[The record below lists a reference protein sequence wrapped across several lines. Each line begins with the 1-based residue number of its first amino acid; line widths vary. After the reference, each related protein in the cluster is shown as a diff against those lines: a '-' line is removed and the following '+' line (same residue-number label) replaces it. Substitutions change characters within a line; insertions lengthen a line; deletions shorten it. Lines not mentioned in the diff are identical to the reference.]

1 VASIYAYSLIVIQI
15 DVDCIIIFAEL
26 HMCVYIYSSSE
37 KWVGK
42 VIACIDLNAF
52 YPSCE
57 ELRDPSLKGK
67 AHAVIMTDEKIGGI
81 NKGAVSSCSYEARRF
96 GVRSAMSLSKAKSL
110 CPDLILHPVD
120 IPYYRE
126 ISDQVMNAIQV
137 YADTLEQ
144 ASIDEAF
151 LDCTTK
157 IQNESPETY
166 AEKIKKIIRD
176 KCGGLSCSIGVTST
190 KSAAKIASDYEKP
203 DGLTVVY
210 PSELKKFLD
219 PLDVGTVAGIG
230 PKTQNALKEMEIHTL
245 GQLAKADVQK
255 LKELFGKNGYWM
267 WKVANGTDDEI
278 VAPRTDNVSLST
290 ENTLA
295 VYTRDKEKIHLH
307 LNELVKDI
315 HERLREQGYVF
326 RTVGIKLVRTNF
338 SVETRVTT
346 FEEFRNDS
354 QSVSSAIGGL
364 LDRFEL
370 SENKPPVRKVG
381 LLVTHLAREE
391 IVRKE
396 KNAQRSLL
404 DYY

>member
-1 VASIYAYSLIVIQI
+1 
-15 DVDCIIIFAEL
+15 
-26 HMCVYIYSSSE
+26 MCVYIFKSNE
-37 KWVGK
+37 KWIGR

-67 AHAVIMTDEKIGGI
+67 AHAVIMTDEKMGDIM
-81 NKGAVSSCSYEARRF
+81 KGVVSSCSYEARRY
-96 GVRSAMSLSKAKSL
+96 GISSAMSLSKAKSL

-126 ISDQVMNAIQV
+126 ISDQVMNAIQG

-151 LDCTTK
+151 LDCTTR
-157 IQNESPETY
+157 IQSESPETY
-166 AEKIKKIIRD
+166 AAKIKKTIRD

-190 KSAAKIASDYEKP
+190 KSAAKIASDFEKP

-210 PSELKKFLD
+210 PTELKKFLE

-230 PKTQNALKEMEIHTL
+230 PKTQRALKEIGIDTL

-255 LKELFGKNGYWM
+255 LKELFGNNGYWM
-267 WKVANGTDDEI
+267 WNVANGTDDET
-278 VAPRTDNVSLST
+278 VAPRTDNVSFST

-295 VYTRDKEKIHLH
+295 IYTRDKEKIHSH
-307 LNELVKDI
+307 LYEQVEDI
-315 HERLREQGYVF
+315 HQRLREHGYLF

-346 FEEFRNDS
+346 FEGFRNDS
-354 QSVSSAIGGL
+354 QSISSAIGRL
-364 LDRFEL
+364 LDKFEL
-370 SENKPPVRKVG
+370 SENKAPVRKVG

-391 IVRKE
+391 IVQKK

-404 DYY
+404 DYYQ

>member
-1 VASIYAYSLIVIQI
+1 
-15 DVDCIIIFAEL
+15 
-26 HMCVYIYSSSE
+26 MCVYIFKSNE
-37 KWVGK
+37 KWMGK

-67 AHAVIMTDEKIGGI
+67 AHAVIMTDEKMGDIM
-81 NKGAVSSCSYEARRF
+81 KGAVSSCSYEARRY
-96 GVRSAMSLSKAKSL
+96 GVSSAMSLSKAKSL

-120 IPYYRE
+120 IPYYRG
-126 ISDQVMNAIQV
+126 ISEQVMNAIQG

-151 LDCTTK
+151 LDCTTR
-157 IQNESPETY
+157 IQRESPETY
-166 AEKIKKIIRD
+166 AAKIKKTI
-176 KCGGLSCSIGVTST
+176 KEKSGGLSCSIGVAST
-190 KSAAKIASDYEKP
+190 KSAAKIASDFEKP

-210 PSELKKFLD
+210 PAELKKFLE
-219 PLDVGTVAGIG
+219 PLDVSTVAGIG
-230 PKTQNALKEMEIHTL
+230 PKTQKALKEEIGIDTL
-245 GQLAKADVQK
+245 GQLAKTDVQK

-267 WKVANGTDDEI
+267 WKVANGTDDEV

-290 ENTLA
+290 ENTLD
-295 VYTRDKEKIHLH
+295 VYTRDKEKIHAH
-307 LNELVKDI
+307 LDELVGDI
-315 HERLREQGYVF
+315 YQRLREHGYLF

-354 QSVSSAIGGL
+354 ESISSAIGRL
-364 LDRFEL
+364 LDKFEL
-370 SENKPPVRKVG
+370 SENKPPVRKLG
-381 LLVTHLAREE
+381 LLVTHLIREE
-391 IVRKE
+391 VVQRK

-404 DYY
+404 DYYQ

>member
-1 VASIYAYSLIVIQI
+1 
-15 DVDCIIIFAEL
+15 
-26 HMCVYIYSSSE
+26 MCVYIFNSKE
-37 KWVGK
+37 KWIGR

-67 AHAVIMTDEKIGGI
+67 AHAVIMTDEKMGDIM
-81 NKGAVSSCSYEARRF
+81 KGAVSSCSYEARRY
-96 GVRSAMSLSKAKSL
+96 GVSSAMSLSKAKSL

-120 IPYYRE
+120 IPYYRG
-126 ISDQVMNAIQV
+126 ISEQVMNAIQG

-151 LDCTTK
+151 LDCTTR
-157 IQNESPETY
+157 IQRESPEAY
-166 AEKIKKIIRD
+166 AAKIKNTIKE
-176 KCGGLSCSIGVTST
+176 KSGGLSCSIGVAST
-190 KSAAKIASDYEKP
+190 KSAAKIASDFEKP

-210 PSELKKFLD
+210 PTELKKFLE

-230 PKTQNALKEMEIHTL
+230 PKTQKALKEEIGIDTL

-255 LKELFGKNGYWM
+255 LKERFGKNGYWM
-267 WKVANGTDDEI
+267 WKVANGTDDEV

-295 VYTRDKEKIHLH
+295 TYTRDKEKIHAH
-307 LNELVKDI
+307 LDELIGDI
-315 HERLREQGYVF
+315 YQRLREHGYLF

-346 FEEFRNDS
+346 FEDFRNDS
-354 QSVSSAIGGL
+354 ESISSAIGWL
-364 LDRFEL
+364 LDKFEL
-370 SENKPPVRKVG
+370 SENRPPVRKLG
-381 LLVTHLAREE
+381 LLVTHLIREE
-391 IVRKE
+391 IVQK
-396 KNAQRSLL
+396 KKDAQRSLL
-404 DYY
+404 DYYQ

>member
-1 VASIYAYSLIVIQI
+1 
-15 DVDCIIIFAEL
+15 
-26 HMCVYIYSSSE
+26 MCVYIFNSKE
-37 KWVGK
+37 KWIGR

-67 AHAVIMTDEKIGGI
+67 AHAVIMTDEKMGDIM
-81 NKGAVSSCSYEARRF
+81 KGAVSSCSYEARRY
-96 GVRSAMSLSKAKSL
+96 GVSSAMS
-110 CPDLILHPVD
+110 
-120 IPYYRE
+120 YYRG
-126 ISDQVMNAIQV
+126 ISEQVMNAIQG

-151 LDCTTK
+151 LDCTTR
-157 IQNESPETY
+157 IQRESPEAY
-166 AEKIKKIIRD
+166 AAKIKNTIKE
-176 KCGGLSCSIGVTST
+176 KSAGLSCSIGVAST
-190 KSAAKIASDYEKP
+190 KSAAKIASDFEKP

-210 PSELKKFLD
+210 PAELKKFLE

-230 PKTQNALKEMEIHTL
+230 PKTQKALKEEIGIDTL

-255 LKELFGKNGYWM
+255 LKERFGKNGYWM
-267 WKVANGTDDEI
+267 WKVANGTDDEV

-295 VYTRDKEKIHLH
+295 TYTRDKEKIHAH
-307 LNELVKDI
+307 LDELIGDI
-315 HERLREQGYVF
+315 YQRLREHGYLF

-346 FEEFRNDS
+346 FEDFRNDS
-354 QSVSSAIGGL
+354 ESISSAIGRL
-364 LDRFEL
+364 LDKFEL
-370 SENKPPVRKVG
+370 SENRPPVRKLG
-381 LLVTHLAREE
+381 LLVTHLIREE
-391 IVRKE
+391 VVQRK

-404 DYY
+404 DYYQ

>member
-1 VASIYAYSLIVIQI
+1 
-15 DVDCIIIFAEL
+15 
-26 HMCVYIYSSSE
+26 MCVYIFKSNE
-37 KWVGK
+37 KWMGK

-67 AHAVIMTDEKIGGI
+67 AHAVIMTDEKMGDIM
-81 NKGAVSSCSYEARRF
+81 KGAVSSCSYEARRY

-110 CPDLILHPVD
+110 CPDLILRPVD

-126 ISDQVMNAIQV
+126 ISDQVMNAIQG

-151 LDCTTK
+151 LDCTTR
-157 IQNESPETY
+157 IQSESPETY
-166 AEKIKKIIRD
+166 ATKIKKTIRD
-176 KCGGLSCSIGVTST
+176 KSGGLSCSIGVTST
-190 KSAAKIASDYEKP
+190 KSAAKIASDFEKP

-210 PSELKKFLD
+210 PTELKKFLE

-230 PKTQNALKEMEIHTL
+230 PKTQKALKEIEIDTL

-295 VYTRDKEKIHLH
+295 IYTRDKEKIHLH
-307 LNELVKDI
+307 LDDLVEDI
-315 HERLREQGYVF
+315 YERLREHGYLF

-354 QSVSSAIGGL
+354 QSISSAIGRL
-364 LDRFEL
+364 LDKFEL

-381 LLVTHLAREE
+381 LLVTHLARKE
-391 IVRKE
+391 IVQRE

-404 DYY
+404 DYYQ

>member
-1 VASIYAYSLIVIQI
+1 
-15 DVDCIIIFAEL
+15 
-26 HMCVYIYSSSE
+26 MCVYIFNSKE
-37 KWVGK
+37 KWIGR

-67 AHAVIMTDEKIGGI
+67 AHAVIMTDEKMGDIM
-81 NKGAVSSCSYEARRF
+81 KGAVSSCSYEARRY
-96 GVRSAMSLSKAKSL
+96 GVSSAMSLSKAKSL

-120 IPYYRE
+120 IPYYRG
-126 ISDQVMNAIQV
+126 ISEQVMNAIQG

-151 LDCTTK
+151 LDCTTR
-157 IQNESPETY
+157 IQRESPEAY
-166 AEKIKKIIRD
+166 AAKIKNTIKE
-176 KCGGLSCSIGVTST
+176 KSGGLSCSIGVAST
-190 KSAAKIASDYEKP
+190 KSAAKIASDFEKP

-210 PSELKKFLD
+210 PAELKKFLE

-230 PKTQNALKEMEIHTL
+230 PKTQKALKEEIGIDTL

-255 LKELFGKNGYWM
+255 LKERFGKNGYWM
-267 WKVANGTDDEI
+267 WKVANGTDDEV

-295 VYTRDKEKIHLH
+295 TYTRDKEKIHAH
-307 LNELVKDI
+307 LDELIGDI
-315 HERLREQGYVF
+315 YQRLREHGYLF

-346 FEEFRNDS
+346 FEDFRNDS
-354 QSVSSAIGGL
+354 ESISSAIGWL
-364 LDRFEL
+364 LDKFEL
-370 SENKPPVRKVG
+370 SENRPPVRKLG
-381 LLVTHLAREE
+381 LLVTHLIREE
-391 IVRKE
+391 IVQK
-396 KNAQRSLL
+396 KKDAQRSLL
-404 DYY
+404 DYYQ

>member
-1 VASIYAYSLIVIQI
+1 
-15 DVDCIIIFAEL
+15 
-26 HMCVYIYSSSE
+26 MCVYIFNSNE
-37 KWVGK
+37 KKWIGR

-57 ELRDPSLKGK
+57 ELRDPLLKGK
-67 AHAVIMTDEKIGGI
+67 AHAVIMTDEKMGDIM
-81 NKGAVSSCSYEARRF
+81 KGAVSSCSYEARRY
-96 GVRSAMSLSKAKSL
+96 GVSSAMSLSKAKSL

-120 IPYYRE
+120 IPYYRG
-126 ISDQVMNAIQV
+126 ISEQIMNAIQG

-151 LDCTTK
+151 LDCTTR
-157 IQNESPETY
+157 IQRESPEAY
-166 AEKIKKIIRD
+166 AAKIKNTIKE
-176 KCGGLSCSIGVTST
+176 KSGGLSCSIGVAST
-190 KSAAKIASDYEKP
+190 KSAAKIASDFEKP
-203 DGLTVVY
+203 DGLTIVY
-210 PSELKKFLD
+210 PAELKKFLE

-230 PKTQNALKEMEIHTL
+230 PKTQKALKDEIGIDTL

-255 LKELFGKNGYWM
+255 LKERFGKNGYWM

-295 VYTRDKEKIHLH
+295 TYTRDKEKIHAH
-307 LNELVKDI
+307 LDDLVGDI
-315 HERLREQGYVF
+315 YQRLREHGYLF

-354 QSVSSAIGGL
+354 ESISSAIGRL
-364 LDRFEL
+364 LDKFEL
-370 SENKPPVRKVG
+370 SENRPPVRKLG
-381 LLVTHLAREE
+381 LLVTHLIREE
-391 IVRKE
+391 IVQKK

-404 DYY
+404 DYYK

>member
-1 VASIYAYSLIVIQI
+1 
-15 DVDCIIIFAEL
+15 
-26 HMCVYIYSSSE
+26 MCVYLLKSNK
-37 KWVGK
+37 KWIGR

-67 AHAVIMTDEKIGGI
+67 AHAVIMTDEKMGDIM
-81 NKGAVSSCSYEARRF
+81 KGAVSSCSYEARRY
-96 GVRSAMSLSKAKSL
+96 GVSSAMSLSKAKSL
-110 CPDLILHPVD
+110 CPDLILRPVD
-120 IPYYRE
+120 IPYYRG
-126 ISDQVMNAIQV
+126 ISEQVMNAVQG

-151 LDCTTK
+151 LDCTTR
-157 IQNESPETY
+157 ILSESPETY
-166 AEKIKKIIRD
+166 AAKIKKTIRD

-190 KSAAKIASDYEKP
+190 KSAAKIASDFEKP

-210 PSELKKFLD
+210 PTELKKFLE

-230 PKTQNALKEMEIHTL
+230 PKTQRALKEMSIDTL

-255 LKELFGKNGYWM
+255 LKERFGKNGYWM

-278 VAPRTDNVSLST
+278 VAPRADNVSLST
-290 ENTLA
+290 ENTLD
-295 VYTRDKEKIHLH
+295 VYTRDKEKIHGVLD
-307 LNELVKDI
+307 ELVD
-315 HERLREQGYVF
+315 ELFQRVREEGYLF

-346 FEEFRNDS
+346 FGEFRNDS
-354 QSVSSAIGGL
+354 ESISSVLGRL
-364 LDRFEL
+364 LDKFEI
-370 SENKPPVRKVG
+370 SENRPPVRKVG
-381 LLVTHLAREE
+381 LIVTHLVRQE
-391 IVRKE
+391 IIQRE

-404 DYY
+404 DYYR

>member
-1 VASIYAYSLIVIQI
+1 
-15 DVDCIIIFAEL
+15 
-26 HMCVYIYSSSE
+26 MCVYIFKSNE
-37 KWVGK
+37 KWMGK

-67 AHAVIMTDEKIGGI
+67 AHAVIMTDEKMGDIM
-81 NKGAVSSCSYEARRF
+81 KGAVSSCSYEARRY

-110 CPDLILHPVD
+110 CPDLILRPVD

-126 ISDQVMNAIQV
+126 ISDQVMNAIQG

-151 LDCTTK
+151 LDCTTR
-157 IQNESPETY
+157 IQSESPETY
-166 AEKIKKIIRD
+166 ATKIKKTIRD
-176 KCGGLSCSIGVTST
+176 KSGGLSCSIGVTST
-190 KSAAKIASDYEKP
+190 KSAAKIASDFEKP

-210 PSELKKFLD
+210 PTELKKFLE

-230 PKTQNALKEMEIHTL
+230 PKTQKALKEIEIDTL

-290 ENTLA
+290 ENTLTI
-295 VYTRDKEKIHLH
+295 YTRDKEKIQSHLDD
-307 LNELVKDI
+307 LVEDI
-315 HERLREQGYVF
+315 YERLREHGYLF

-354 QSVSSAIGGL
+354 QSISSAIGRL
-364 LDRFEL
+364 LDKFEL

-381 LLVTHLAREE
+381 LLVTHLALKE
-391 IVRKE
+391 IVQRE

-404 DYY
+404 DYYQ

>member
-1 VASIYAYSLIVIQI
+1 
-15 DVDCIIIFAEL
+15 
-26 HMCVYIYSSSE
+26 MCVYIFKSNE
-37 KWVGK
+37 KWMGK

-67 AHAVIMTDEKIGGI
+67 AHAVIMTDEKMGDIM
-81 NKGAVSSCSYEARRF
+81 KGAVSSCSYEARRY

-110 CPDLILHPVD
+110 CPDLVLRPVD

-126 ISDQVMNAIQV
+126 ISYQIMNAIQG

-151 LDCTTK
+151 LDCTTR
-157 IQNESPETY
+157 IQSEGPETY
-166 AEKIKKIIRD
+166 AARIKKTVRD
-176 KCGGLSCSIGVTST
+176 KSGGLSCSIGVTST
-190 KSAAKIASDYEKP
+190 KSAAKIASDFEKP

-210 PSELKKFLD
+210 PTELKKFLE
-219 PLDVGTVAGIG
+219 PLDVATVAGIG
-230 PKTQNALKEMEIHTL
+230 PKTQRALKEIGIDTL
-245 GQLAKADVQK
+245 GQLAKSDVQK
-255 LKELFGKNGYWM
+255 LKELFGKNGYWV

-278 VAPRTDNVSLST
+278 VAPRTDNMSLST
-290 ENTLA
+290 ENTLTI
-295 VYTRDKEKIHLH
+295 YTRDKEKIQSHLD
-307 LNELVKDI
+307 ELVKDI
-315 HERLREQGYVF
+315 YKRLREHGYLF

-346 FEEFRNDS
+346 FEEFRNDN
-354 QSVSSAIGGL
+354 QSISSAIGRL
-364 LDRFEL
+364 LDKFEL

-391 IVRKE
+391 IVQRE

-404 DYY
+404 DYYQ